1 MVLFLWTGI
10 VCAQKDVTCFMGIP
24 VDGTKSA
31 MIQKLKAKGF
41 KYDSTLDLLTGRFNG
56 YEVMVGVVTHNDKV
70 WRIMLQ
76 DKNGTDEGNIKIR
89 FNNLVWQFG
98 RNEKYLAYD
107 KNAILGEDERIG
119 YEMLVNHKR
128 YEAIFLQSPRKME
141 TFSDEERWEI
151 LRSLGYEAEDVNTL
165 TEEQKIQMGNEFAGY
180 VLENYW
186 LKKPVWFMIEGSG
199 TNYRILMYYDNEYNK
214 ADGEDL

>member
-1 MVLFLWTGI
+1 
-10 VCAQKDVTCFMGIP
+10 
-24 VDGTKSA
+24 
-31 MIQKLKAKGF
+31 
-41 KYDSTLDLLTGRFNG
+41 
-56 YEVMVGVVTHNDKV
+56 
-70 WRIMLQ
+70 
-76 DKNGTDEGNIKIR
+76 
-89 FNNLVWQFG
+89 
-98 RNEKYLAYD
+98 
-107 KNAILGEDERIG
+107 
-119 YEMLVNHKR
+119 
-128 YEAIFLQSPRKME
+128 ME